1 MGYDLYKHVRT
12 GIILLLCKLLNVP
25 CHHCSNSGKAMSL
38 LLEARADVN
47 SKGGGENTALMVAAA
62 LGHNSALSVL
72 LAYPLL
78 NIHAGVGH
86 FQNLIRHKFYQVL
99 PLV

>member
-1 MGYDLYKHVRT
+1 MCHRT
-12 GIILLLCKLLNVP
+12 QR
-25 CHHCSNSGKAMSL
+25 HHCSNSGTAMSL
-38 LLEARADVN
+38 LLEAGADVN

-62 LGHNSALSVL
+62 LGHTSALSVL

-86 FQNLIRHKFYQVL
+86 F
-99 PLV
+99 